1 MGIDRADVRAIAHL
15 APPSSIEAYYQEV
28 GRAGRDGQD
37 AYCLLLVSP
46 GDMPLRRH
54 LIESDANGRAPDQ
67 AVVQHK
73 WNLFLELMRWSEGGS
88 CRHDA
93 ILRYFGD
100 EEETLSGCGRCDVCR
115 SLSHA
120 EAGDDTEVAI
130 TVRKALC
137 AVARL
142 HRRYGIQMAA
152 KLLRGTTDARL
163 ARDGLDRTPTFG
175 ILKEH
180 SERWLLQLLRRL
192 VTAGWVDFS
201 GGERPVVILTEEGRQ
216 VIHAERP
223 VRLLLP
229 PKSAPVPAA
238 RTARV
243 RPSASSVESSK
254 PRAPNLGVEFDENAQ
269 ALFDALR
276 HHRMTLARDEKV
288 PPYVIASDRT
298 LRDIVLLR
306 PANLEELKLAHGIG
320 PAKAEKYGDGLLAIV
335 QQAA

>member
-1 MGIDRADVRAIAHL
+1 
-15 APPSSIEAYYQEV
+15 
-28 GRAGRDGQD
+28 
-37 AYCLLLVSP
+37 
-46 GDMPLRRH
+46 
-54 LIESDANGRAPDQ
+54 
-67 AVVQHK
+67 
-73 WNLFLELMRWSEGGS
+73 MRWSEGGS

-100 EEETLSGCGRCDVCR
+100 EEETLSGCGRCDVCCN
-115 SLSHA
+115 LSHA
-120 EAGDDTEVAI
+120 EAGDATEVAT

-142 HRRYGIQMAA
+142 HGRYGIQMAA
-152 KLLRGTTDARL
+152 KLLHGTQDARL

-192 VTAGWVDFS
+192 VTAGWVDFF
-201 GGERPVVILTEEGRQ
+201 GGERPVVVLTEEGRQ

-223 VRLLLP
+223 ARLLLP
-229 PKSAPVPAA
+229 SQSAPLPASRTA

-243 RPSASSVESSK
+243 RPRTPDPGE
-254 PRAPNLGVEFDENAQ
+254 GFDENAQ
-269 ALFDALR
+269 ALFEALR
-276 HHRMTLARDEKV
+276 HHRLALARDENV

-320 PAKAEKYGDGLLAIV
+320 PAKAEKYGDGLLGIV